1 MSQNYEKIK
10 DVHPFPRKEAG
21 NQLWFPA
28 SLRGMVLF
36 NFSASALSSIDDF
49 STFSM
54 TAPRSLLTADTSSAP
69 ADAYSAMAANA
80 ALILYQA

>member
-1 MSQNYEKIK
+1 
-10 DVHPFPRKEAG
+10 
-21 NQLWFPA
+21 
-28 SLRGMVLF
+28 MVLF

-54 TAPRSLLTADTSSAP
+54 TAPCSLLTADTSSAP